1 MPTKSR
7 IFFALL
13 PGVATLV
20 VSCARP
26 PDGPAPKREGAV
38 TVRTARAQKVPFA
51 VGYRASGTVRGH
63 ATATLTSKTTGY
75 VRAVHVRSGDLVREG
90 QLLVELEAA
99 DVQASV
105 SGARAALASAQASKL
120 EAESALKAS
129 AATAKLAQA
138 NHQRSSR
145 LVEQQVIAR
154 EQFDESEAQASS
166 AVAQEQAARAR
177 LSAAESAI
185 QQASAALAESRALLG
200 YAKLTAPFN
209 GRVLERLVDPGA
221 LASSGTP
228 LLVVVDDGK
237 LRVEAAV
244 PESRAAQVKVGGA
257 ASIELEGAP
266 AFLAGRI
273 GEIVASVDTASRAFL
288 VKVDLPEGA
297 PELRPGTFA
306 RVTFPLGDESRL
318 VVPTDALNRFGALE
332 RVFVVER
339 AEAQLRMITT
349 GERQGTWTA
358 VLSGLT
364 EGERVV
370 VSAPASLRDR
380 DSVEVA
386 P

>member
-1 MPTKSR
+1 MKSR
-7 IFFALL
+7 LFSALL
-13 PGVATLV
+13 PGAAMLAT
-20 VSCARP
+20 SCARP
-26 PDGPAPKREGAV
+26 PDSPPAKREAAV
-38 TVRTARAQKVPFA
+38 AVRTDAARKVPFA

-90 QLLVELEAA
+90 QLLVELEAS
-99 DVQASV
+99 DVQATV
-105 SGARAALASAQASKL
+105 SGARAALASAQASRL

-129 AATAKLAQA
+129 TAAAKLAQS
-138 NHQRSSR
+138 NHQRSTR
-145 LVEQQVIAR
+145 LLEQQVIAR
-154 EQFDESEAQASS
+154 EQYDSSEAQSSS

-177 LSAAESAI
+177 LSAADSAI
-185 QQASAALAESRALLG
+185 QQATAALAESRALLG

-209 GRVLERLVDPGA
+209 GRVLERLIDPGA

-244 PESRAAQVKVGGA
+244 PESRAAEVKVGGA
-257 ASIELEGAP
+257 ASIELEGIATP
-266 AFLAGRI
+266 LAGRI

-288 VKVDLPEGA
+288 VKVDLPDGA
-297 PELRPGTFA
+297 PDLRPGTFA
-306 RVTFPLGDESRL
+306 RVTFPVGDESRL
-318 VVPTDALNRFGALE
+318 VVPTEALTRFGALE

-364 EGERVV
+364 EGERIV
-370 VSAPASLRDR
+370 VSPPASLRDR
-380 DSVEVA
+380 DGVEVV